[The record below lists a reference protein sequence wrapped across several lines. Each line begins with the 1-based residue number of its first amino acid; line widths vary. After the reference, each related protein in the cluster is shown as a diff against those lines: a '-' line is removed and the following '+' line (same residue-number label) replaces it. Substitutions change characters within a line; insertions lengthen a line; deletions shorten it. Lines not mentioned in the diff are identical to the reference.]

1 MNFSYFFQTQNE
13 GQNLIDVRKEIYRC
27 VESTT
32 GLTGETPNKETLTH
46 TTTIQSKTNIKQK
59 SSEGLGLPTIII
71 LIVVVVIIV
80 LVALAFPYAYYK
92 YGSKQPKSQPKEPEI
107 VSKEPEIVP
116 KEIEI
121 VPSEQPTKEL
131 PQKANKENFDQ
142 LSVVS
147 TRSHA

>member
-1 MNFSYFFQTQNE
+1 MNFNYFFQTQNE

-32 GLTGETPNKETLTH
+32 GPTGETPNKETLTD
-46 TTTIQSKTNIKQK
+46 TTTQSKTTTKQK
-59 SSEGLGLPTIII
+59 SSQGLGVRIFII

-80 LVALAFPYAYYK
+80 LVALAFSYAYYE
-92 YGSKQPKSQPKEPEI
+92 YRSKQPKSEPKEP
-107 VSKEPEIVP
+107 
-116 KEIEI
+116 EI

-131 PQKANKENFDQ
+131 PQEANKENFDQ

-147 TRSHA
+147 TRSHATN

>member
-1 MNFSYFFQTQNE
+1 LNFNYFFQTQNE

-32 GLTGETPNKETLTH
+32 GPTGETPNKETLTD
-46 TTTIQSKTNIKQK
+46 TTTQSKTTTKQK
-59 SSEGLGLPTIII
+59 SSQGLGVRIFII

-80 LVALAFPYAYYK
+80 LVALAFSYAYYE
-92 YGSKQPKSQPKEPEI
+92 YRSKQPKSEPKEP
-107 VSKEPEIVP
+107 
-116 KEIEI
+116 EI

-131 PQKANKENFDQ
+131 PQEANKENFDQ

-147 TRSHA
+147 TRSHATN

>member
-1 MNFSYFFQTQNE
+1 LNFNYFFQTQNE

-32 GLTGETPNKETLTH
+32 GPTGETPNKETLTD
-46 TTTIQSKTNIKQK
+46 TTTQSKTTTKQK
-59 SSEGLGLPTIII
+59 SSQGLGVRIFII

-80 LVALAFPYAYYK
+80 LVALAFSYAYYE
-92 YGSKQPKSQPKEPEI
+92 YRSKQPKSEP
-107 VSKEPEIVP
+107 KEPEIVP
-116 KEIEI
+116 KVPEI

-131 PQKANKENFDQ
+131 PQEANKENFDQ

-147 TRSHA
+147 TRSHATN